1 MDDIHRRFSD
11 KFRSHWIKVKFYKD
25 KPKDADAKRLKDVR
39 FCEATREAILHPI
52 LLDKES
58 IACPG
63 AQHAFG
69 WSSLYKNRLLQGCYD
84 KRNVRRD
91 TLKSMLSRIPY
102 FKKPFKYIG
111 LNTEGAPDILVSYI
125 TPQEVMELIK
135 IYHNKEGGNL
145 DVSLC
150 TMMAVCGGVAVRT
163 YVEDKISLSFGCD
176 DSRKYADMR
185 RESLAIGIPSR
196 LFKLFAD

>member
-1 MDDIHRRFSD
+1 MPIRNLYN
-11 KFRSHWIKVKFYKD
+11 KFGTPWVKVKFYKE
-25 KPKDADAKRLKDVR
+25 KPDLKDVKKLEGIR
-39 FCEATREAILHPI
+39 FCEATKEAILHPI

-69 WSSLYKNRLLQGCYD
+69 WNSLYKNKLLQGCYD

-111 LNTEGAPDILVSYI
+111 LNTEGAPDIVMSYI
-125 TPQEVMELIK
+125 TPQEVMSLIK

-163 YVEDKISLSFGCD
+163 YLENKISLSFGCD

-185 RESLAIGIPSR
+185 RESLAVGIPNR
-196 LFKLFAD
+196 LFKIFAD